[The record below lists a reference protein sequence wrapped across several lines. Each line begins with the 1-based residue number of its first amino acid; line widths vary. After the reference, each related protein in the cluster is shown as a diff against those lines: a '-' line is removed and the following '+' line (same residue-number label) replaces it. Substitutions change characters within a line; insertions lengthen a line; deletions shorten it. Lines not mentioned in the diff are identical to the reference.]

1 MEDER
6 VEKLNQAARIER
18 LNQAALGGDIND
30 FYNLIKEDVKLL
42 EHIDELPFV
51 ETPLHKVASATE
63 THIPFAMEMLRL
75 KPSFVRKLN
84 PNGLSPIH
92 VALLNGKTQVVRWL
106 LKVDGDLVRV
116 KGREGM
122 TPLHD
127 AAATEDHLDLLDD
140 FLKVCPDSIEDVTI
154 RNETALHVAVK
165 CKKLEAFKRLV
176 EWLRQNKSK
185 KTMSWKRKILNWNDE
200 EGNTVLHVAVS
211 TNQPKAVRLLLD
223 SGVDINA
230 KNLMGDTAG
239 DILVK
244 RQGVEYSRSSMEI
257 SEMLQRA
264 EVTKRAR
271 YLRSIVLTLEE
282 RRLLHVDKWAKISD
296 DRRNVILVVATLLMT
311 VTYQGLLSPPG
322 GLWQDDYNPG
332 SDLRNAT
339 KTDYRRL
346 NETDYLPNIAGTAI
360 GDRCYFFYIF
370 LITNTLTFMLSYTI
384 VLLVI
389 PSGYILLRAAVG
401 SLSLC
406 YIASMAVIFPIYF
419 THTYALILMI
429 LFSVICVLSLSAIR
443 SALHASVLIRSWKKN

>member
-84 PNGLSPIH
+84 PDGLSPIH

-122 TPLHD
+122 TPLHY
-127 AAATEDHLDLLDD
+127 AAATEDHHDLLVE

-165 CKKLEAFKRLV
+165 WKKLEAFKRLV
-176 EWLRQNKSK
+176 ERLRQNKSK
-185 KTMSWKRKILNWNDE
+185 KTMPWKRKILNWKDE
-200 EGNTVLHVAVS
+200 EGNTVLHVA
-211 TNQPKAVRLLLD
+211 AVRLLLD

-230 KNLMGDTAG
+230 ENLMGDTAG
-239 DILVK
+239 GILVK
-244 RQGVEYSRSSMEI
+244 RQEGVEYSRSSMEI

-264 EVTKRAR
+264 EVNKCAR
-271 YLRSIVLTLEE
+271 YLRSIVLSLEE
-282 RRLLHVDKWAKISD
+282 IRLLQVDKWAKISD
-296 DRRNVILVVATLLMT
+296 DRRNVVLVVATLLMT
-311 VTYQGLLSPPG
+311 VTYQGVLSPPG
-322 GLWQDDYNPG
+322 GLWQDYYYPG
-332 SDLRNAT
+332 SSLSNAT
-339 KTDYRRL
+339 HKPYRGF
-346 NETDYLPNIAGTAI
+346 NETSPYLTNMAGAAI
-360 GDRCYFFYIF
+360 GSTFLSFWVF

-389 PSGYILLRAAVG
+389 PSGYVILRAALG
-401 SLSLC
+401 SLSVC
-406 YIASMAVIFPIYF
+406 YIASMTIIFPVSF
-419 THTYALILMI
+419 LCTYALILMI
-429 LFSVICVLSLSAIR
+429 LFSVIYALSLSAIR
-443 SALHASVLIRSWKKN
+443 STLHISVLIRSWKKN

>member
-63 THIPFAMEMLRL
+63 THIPFAMEMQRL

-84 PNGLSPIH
+84 PDGLSPIH
-92 VALLNGKTQVVRWL
+92 VALLNGKTQLVRWL

-122 TPLHD
+122 TPLHG
-127 AAATEDHLDLLDD
+127 AAAEDHLDLLDE

-165 CKKLEAFKRLV
+165 CKKLEAFKHLV

-185 KTMSWKRKILNWNDE
+185 KTMSWKRKILNWKDE
-200 EGNTVLHVAVS
+200 EGNTVLHVA
-211 TNQPKAVRLLLD
+211 AVRLLLD
-223 SGVDINA
+223 SGVDIDA

-244 RQGVEYSRSSMEI
+244 RQEEEVEYSRSSMEI

-264 EVTKRAR
+264 EVTKCAR
-271 YLRSIVLTLEE
+271 YLRSIVLSLEE
-282 RRLLHVDKWAKISD
+282 RRLLQVDRWAKISD
-296 DRRNVILVVATLLMT
+296 DRRNVVLVVATLLMT

-322 GLWQDDYNPG
+322 GLWQDYYNPG
-332 SDLRNAT
+332 SSRPNAT
-339 KTDYRRL
+339 KPDYRGL
-346 NETDYLPNIAGTAI
+346 FNETSPYLQNIAGTAI
-360 GDRCYFFYIF
+360 GGSDLCFWVF

-384 VLLVI
+384 VLLII
-389 PSGYILLRAAVG
+389 PSGYVILRTALG

-406 YIASMAVIFPIYF
+406 YIASLAIIFPVYF
-419 THTYALILMI
+419 LYTYSLILVI
-429 LFSVICVLSLSAIR
+429 LFSVIYALTISAIR
-443 SALHASVLIRSWKKN
+443 STLHVSVLIRSWKKN